1 MTTPREISQPS
12 YFKTAKNV
20 NAAIGKGLGV
30 MVGVAQDEVIL
41 PAAVTSVPRGVTT
54 EDLPQNIT
62 RSIQTG
68 GKVTAK
74 GSAAIAL
81 HARVQCGV
89 DGRFATAVT
98 ASTIWGQAMS
108 ACAGAD
114 GLFELELWTP
124 GRFIEP

>member
-1 MTTPREISQPS
+1 MGEFTQPS
-12 YFKTAKNV
+12 YFRLGKNV

-30 MVGVAQDEVIL
+30 IAGVGVGEVIL
-41 PAAVTSVPRGVTT
+41 PSAVTADPLGVTA
-54 EDLPQNIT
+54 EDLPQNGH

-68 GKVTAK
+68 GKVMAK

-81 HARVQCGV
+81 HARVQCGT
-89 DGRFATAVT
+89 DGRFATAAT
-98 ASTIWGQAMS
+98 SSAIWGRAMT

-124 GRFIEP
+124 GRFIAP

>member
-1 MTTPREISQPS
+1 MPTPREITQPS
-12 YFKTAKNV
+12 YFRTAKNV

-30 MVGVAQDEVIL
+30 IPGVGQDEVIL
-41 PAAVTSVPRGVTT
+41 PAAVTSLPGGVTT
-54 EDLPQNIT
+54 EDLPQGGH
-62 RSIQTG
+62 RSMQVE

-81 HARVQCGV
+81 HALIQCGT

-98 ASTIWGQAMS
+98 GSAIWGRAMS

-114 GLFELELWTP
+114 GLFELELWK
-124 GRFIEP
+124 GRFIAP